1 MSELVLTDKQ
11 AEWIDDKTRH
21 LMVMG
26 SAGSGKTFFACV
38 KVILYALEFPK
49 ARIGVFRQTLP
60 SLRETAWREI
70 REILIEYNIE
80 FEENKSNGIITL
92 SNGSTISF
100 TPLDDDRKIRSLNL
114 DFVYIE
120 QAEETTEEAF
130 DELDLRIRHEVSKK
144 HWGQMLIVVQPEG
157 KTHWL
162 YKRFYQIKK
171 NDKDYKKVHF
181 SYLDNPYL
189 PKEQARIYEGLK
201 ETNYDKYLTHTLGQW
216 ITSSKQIFTDNWEVM
231 GKDKRR
237 YFNYYVGGVDFG
249 WNSPACFLLCGV
261 YDGEFYI
268 LGEVYKT
275 EMTNDEFLHR
285 IYNLLQQ
292 YELEFGDLD
301 AVYCDSADPEKIE
314 VFCRNGLNAYPSV
327 KNVKAKIDTTREAHI
342 YIDESCDNLI
352 RELPSYEWKRDRL
365 GNILDEPRKEND
377 HAVDALCY
385 LVYGVNGELSENRP
399 SSAFNFNEVYVY

>member
-1 MSELVLTDKQ
+1 MTELVLTDKQ
-11 AEWIDDKTRH
+11 EEYIDDKTRH

-38 KVILYALEFPK
+38 KVIMYALEFPK

-70 REILIEYNIE
+70 REILIDYNIE
-80 FEENKSNGIITL
+80 YEENKSNGMITL
-92 SNGSTISF
+92 SNDSTISF

-130 DELDLRIRHEVSKK
+130 DELDLRIRHEISKK
-144 HWGQMLIVVQPEG
+144 NWGQMLIVVQPEG

-171 NDKDYKKVHF
+171 NDPDYKYIHF

-189 PKEQARIYEGLK
+189 PKEQAKVYEGLK
-201 ETNYDKYLTHTLGQW
+201 ETNPDKYRTHTLGEW
-216 ITSSKQIFTDNWEVM
+216 ITSSKQIFTDNWEV
-231 GKDKRR
+231 GFNRR

-249 WNSPACFLLCGV
+249 WNSPACFLLIGV
-261 YDGEFYI
+261 YDDEFYVM
-268 LGEVYKT
+268 GEVYKT
-275 EMTNDEFLHR
+275 EMTNDEFLYR
-285 IYNLLQQ
+285 IHSLLAEH
-292 YELEFGDLD
+292 ELEFSDLD

-327 KNVKAKIDTTREAHI
+327 KNVKAKIDTTRENHI
-342 YIDESCDNLI
+342 YIDESCENLI
-352 RELPSYEWKRDRL
+352 REMPSYEWKRDRN
-365 GNILDEPRKEND
+365 GNILDEPVKEND
-377 HAVDALCY
+377 HAVDSLCY
-385 LVYGVNGELSENRP
+385 AVYGVKGELSDNKP
-399 SSAFNFNEVYVY
+399 ASSFSMNEVYVY